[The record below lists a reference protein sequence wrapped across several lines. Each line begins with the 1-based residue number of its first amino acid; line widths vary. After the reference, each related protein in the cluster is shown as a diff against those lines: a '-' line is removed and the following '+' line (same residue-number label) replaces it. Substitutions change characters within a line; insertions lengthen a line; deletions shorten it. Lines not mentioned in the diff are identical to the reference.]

1 MRFDFILVLGR
12 NVECDKALARNNQTP
27 QPIKFNSNPHR
38 PPSLSLSLSV
48 RSYPLLSNSMGR
60 KTKIKDLLM
69 GAIKDKA
76 SQSKAA
82 ILSTIN
88 TAASSTPQ
96 SLHLALLRATTH
108 DPFSPPPAKHLAAL
122 LSFGHSSRATASAA
136 IEALMDRLQTTQNSS
151 VALKCLIAVHHIVKY
166 GSFILQDQLSVFPST
181 GGRNY
186 LKLSNFRDNSS
197 PISWDLS
204 SWVRWYGQYIENLII
219 TSRFLG
225 FFLGSNSCLAER
237 DRQEE
242 RISAHMNS
250 DLVRE
255 TESLVSLMEEICRR
269 PDFSSLNGNRLVGE
283 ILGLV
288 GQDQIAAMNEVS
300 VRVKEFDERLSCM
313 SFGDSVELL
322 STLKRSEDCKERL
335 LTVSSAVKSDL
346 VERFWELMRE
356 MKGRVKKEKEKV
368 GGKLVVMAVRR
379 DSVGESARFDDRVL
393 RSYDSVRFSSGRLKI
408 VEL

>member
-1 MRFDFILVLGR
+1 
-12 NVECDKALARNNQTP
+12 
-27 QPIKFNSNPHR
+27 
-38 PPSLSLSLSV
+38 
-48 RSYPLLSNSMGR
+48 
-60 KTKIKDLLM
+60 M

-82 ILSTIN
+82 ILSKLQT
-88 TAASSTPQ
+88 TTTTTSPRSPSCQ

-108 DPFSPPPAKHLAAL
+108 DPFSPPSAKHLATL

-166 GSFILQDQLSVFPST
+166 GSFILQDQLSIYPAS

-197 PISWDLS
+197 PVSWDLS
-204 SWVRWYGQYIENLII
+204 SWVRWYGQYVENLII

-225 FFLGSNSCLAER
+225 FFLGSNSCLADR

-242 RISAHMNS
+242 RISALMNR

-255 TESLVSLMEEICRR
+255 TESLVSLMEDICRR
-269 PDFSSLNGNRLVGE
+269 PESLSLNGNRLVGE

-288 GQDQIAAMNEVS
+288 GQDQITAMNEVS
-300 VRVKEFDERLSCM
+300 VRVKEFDERLSGM
-313 SFGDSVELL
+313 SFSDSVELL
-322 STLKRSEDCKERL
+322 SALKRLEDCKERL
-335 LTVSSAVKSDL
+335 LTVSSTVKSDL
-346 VERFWELMRE
+346 VEMFWGLMRE
-356 MKGRVKKEKEKV
+356 MKGRVGEEKEKE
-368 GGKLVVMAVRR
+368 GGKFGVMAVRR
-379 DSVGESARFDDRVL
+379 DSVAESARFGDRVL
-393 RSYDSVRFSSGRLKI
+393 RSYDSLRFSSGRLM
-408 VEL
+408 VSTVSESNLSLESCAQ

>member
-1 MRFDFILVLGR
+1 
-12 NVECDKALARNNQTP
+12 
-27 QPIKFNSNPHR
+27 
-38 PPSLSLSLSV
+38 
-48 RSYPLLSNSMGR
+48 MGR
-60 KTKIKDLLM
+60 KTKLKDLLM

-82 ILSTIN
+82 ILSTLN
-88 TAASSTPQ
+88 TAASSTPQSSQ

-108 DPFSPPPAKHLAAL
+108 DPFSPPPAKHLATL

-204 SWVRWYGQYIENLII
+204 SWVRWYGQYVENLII

-225 FFLGSNSCLAER
+225 FFLGSNSCLADR

-242 RISAHMNS
+242 RISALMNS

-269 PDFSSLNGNRLVGE
+269 PDFSSLNGNKLVSE

-288 GQDQIAAMNEVS
+288 GQDQIATMNEVS
-300 VRVKEFDERLSCM
+300 VRVKEFDERLSGM

-346 VERFWELMRE
+346 VERFWGLMRE
-356 MKGRVKKEKEKV
+356 MEGRVKKEKEKE

-393 RSYDSVRFSSGRLKI
+393 RSYDSVRFSSGRLK
-408 VEL
+408 VSSESST

>member
-1 MRFDFILVLGR
+1 
-12 NVECDKALARNNQTP
+12 
-27 QPIKFNSNPHR
+27 
-38 PPSLSLSLSV
+38 
-48 RSYPLLSNSMGR
+48 MGR
-60 KTKIKDLLM
+60 QTKLKDLLM

-82 ILSTIN
+82 ILSKLN
-88 TAASSTPQ
+88 TDACSPLSSQ
-96 SLHLALLRATTH
+96 SLHLTLLRATTH
-108 DPFSPPPAKHLAAL
+108 DPFSPPPAKHLATL

-166 GSFILQDQLSVFPST
+166 GSFILQDQLSVFPSA

-204 SWVRWYGQYIENLII
+204 SWVRWYGQYVENLII
-219 TSRFLG
+219 TSRYLG
-225 FFLGSNSCLAER
+225 FFLGSNSCIADR

-242 RISAHMNS
+242 RISALMNT

-269 PDFSSLNGNRLVGE
+269 PESLNGNRLVGE

-288 GQDQIAAMNEVS
+288 GQDQIATVNEVS
-300 VRVKEFDERLSCM
+300 VRVNEFGERLSCM

-322 STLKRSEDCKERL
+322 SALKRSEDCKERL
-335 LTVSSAVKSDL
+335 VTVSSAVKSDL

-356 MKGRVKKEKEKV
+356 MKGRVGNEKEIKE

-379 DSVGESARFDDRVL
+379 DSVGESARFGDRVL
-393 RSYDSVRFSSGRLKI
+393 KSSDSVRFSSGRLK
-408 VEL
+408 VRFNLPMESCA